1 MKISVGSDHG
11 GYKLAML
18 LIKYLS
24 KSDMD
29 IFYYGTFS
37 GETSVDYPDYARCVG
52 EDIASFKSDFGLLVC
67 KSGTGMSIAA
77 NKVCGVRAANCWNVE
92 IAKFAREHND
102 ANILC
107 LGASFVNAKTAQ
119 EILDTFLNTQ
129 FATRHLKRIEK
140 ITILENSSR

>member
-1 MKISVGSDHG
+1 MKISIGSDHG

-37 GETSVDYPDYARCVG
+37 GETSVDYPDYAKCVAK
-52 EDIASFKSDFGLLVC
+52 DIASFKSDFGILVC
-67 KSGTGMSIAA
+67 KSGTGMSIVA
-77 NKVCGVRAANCWNVE
+77 NKVHGVRAANCWSVR
-92 IAKFAREHND
+92 IAKLAREHND
-102 ANILC
+102 ANVLC
-107 LGASFVNAKTAQ
+107 LGANFINAKTAQ
-119 EILDTFLNTQ
+119 RILNAFLNTK

-140 ITILENSSR
+140 ITILENSLP

>member
-1 MKISVGSDHG
+1 MKISVGCDHG

-24 KSDMD
+24 KSDID

-37 GETSVDYPDYARCVG
+37 DETSVDYPDYAKCVAG
-52 EDIASFKSDFGLLVC
+52 DIASFKSDFGLLIC
-67 KSGTGMSIAA
+67 KSGIGMSIAA
-77 NKVCGVRAANCWNVE
+77 NKVPSVRAANCWNVE
-92 IAKFAREHND
+92 TAKLAREHND

-107 LGASFVNAKTAQ
+107 LGANFINVKTAK
-119 EILDTFLNTQ
+119 EILDTFLNTK

-140 ITILENSSR
+140 ITTLENLSS